1 MKTSL
6 TPDGM
11 PTLTR
16 ALVAADVGAMEALLH
31 DPGVG
36 FQQTADDLRT
46 LLHHHAN
53 VLGTLDSSGDLLSM
67 AALPTY
73 SLHGHKVWSWLSY
86 VVTAPRAQRRG
97 LATALV
103 AALLTTLPPE
113 HPVGLYASVQGAPVY
128 AAAGFVDHGI
138 AQLVS
143 IEGGSARRSAR
154 PEPHLLSHTLLPA
167 HECLDALSRLD
178 RDVYGLDRAQI
189 LESWALG
196 PAREL
201 GWAMVGADGEVAGYV
216 LGRPIHPSGFWIGP
230 LVSETAEAAEALLRA
245 AMRRIPADAQAV
257 HMLPME
263 AWEVPRGAPE
273 ARGHVEAF
281 EALALVQRLGFS
293 PLGAIARLMVRGGSS
308 GGASSGGGASGGGSS
323 GGVPPLWLKRNARA
337 ITKGTPRSFA
347 AAGYEFG

>member
-1 MKTSL
+1 
-6 TPDGM
+6 M

-31 DPGVG
+31 APGVG

-143 IEGGSARRSAR
+143 IEGGSAMRSARRSAS
-154 PEPHLLSHTLLPA
+154 PEPPLLSHTLLPA
-167 HECLDALSRLD
+167 HECLGALSRLD
-178 RDVYGLDRAQI
+178 KDLYGIDRAQI

-216 LGRPIHPSGFWIGP
+216 LARPIHPSGVWIGP
-230 LVSETAEAAEALLRA
+230 LVSDTAEAAEALLRA

-273 ARGHVEAF
+273 ARGHVQPF

-293 PLGAIARLMVRGGSS
+293 TLGAIARLMVRGG
-308 GGASSGGGASGGGSS
+308 ASGGGAS

-337 ITKGTPRSFA
+337 ITTGTPRSFA